1 MCATCGIFYVKPQL
15 IRCTLTFILQAENS
29 FILTSEEAIER
40 HTATFRD
47 YLLFGHQKEGLEY
60 AMAHGLWGHA
70 LFLASKM
77 DDERTYSQVMLRF
90 ANGLMVNDPL
100 QTLYQYMTGK
110 K

>member
-1 MCATCGIFYVKPQL
+1 MKFLVQHAVFYVKPHNFL
-15 IRCTLTFILQAENS
+15 YFPLQAENS

>member
-1 MCATCGIFYVKPQL
+1 M
-15 IRCTLTFILQAENS
+15 ILQAENS

-110 K
+110 KIINFSKKPLS